1 MISVISNRR
10 GGKVF
15 NFGGKTIGEGE
26 DVFIIAEL
34 SGNHDGDIDKAKKI
48 ILEAAISGVDAVKL
62 QTYTADTITIDSDNE
77 EFIVKGSE
85 LWEGEKLHDLYSG
98 AYTPW
103 EWHEELF
110 DYARSLDLVAFSSP
124 FDKTA
129 ADFLDD
135 LGVPGFKIASFE
147 LVDIPLIRYVASKG
161 KPIIMSTGMAT
172 EEEIDDALEAAREG
186 GSGEIA
192 LLRCNSAY
200 PAPIGEM
207 DLRTIPDMAERFG
220 VPVGLS
226 DHTLGINAAI
236 ASVSLGGCI
245 IEKHL
250 CLSRDDPGPD
260 SGFSLEPEEMKDL
273 VNGVREV
280 QDCLGR
286 VRYGPSNRE
295 KNSMQFRRSLYVVD
309 DIQGGEKVSNENVK
323 SIRPGFGL
331 KPKHLDTVVNMR
343 ASKFLPRGHPL
354 SWDDLTE

>member
-1 MISVISNRR
+1 MQ
-10 GGKVF
+10 VF
-15 NFGGKTIGEGE
+15 NFGGKRIGGN

-34 SGNHDGDIDKAKKI
+34 SGNHDGDIEKAKKI
-48 ILEAAISGVDAVKL
+48 ILEAAKSGVDAVKL
-62 QTYTADTITIDSDNE
+62 QTYTADTITIDCENE

-110 DYARSLDLVAFSSP
+110 GYAKNLGLIAFSSP
-124 FDKTA
+124 FDFSA
-129 ADFLDD
+129 VDFLIE

-161 KPIIMSTGMAT
+161 VPIIMSTGMAT
-172 EEEIDDALEAAREG
+172 TEEIDEALEAARGAGCEN
-186 GSGEIA
+186 IA

-200 PAPIGEM
+200 PAPIKEM
-207 DLRTIPDMAERFG
+207 DLNTIPDMAQRFG

-250 CLSRDDPGPD
+250 CLSRNDPGPD
-260 SGFSLEPEEMKDL
+260 SGFSLEPSEMKDL
-273 VNGVREV
+273 VDAVREV
-280 QDCLGR
+280 QDSLGG
-286 VRYGPSNRE
+286 VRYGPSKRE
-295 KNSMQFRRSLYVVD
+295 ENSMQFRRSLYVVD
-309 DIQGGEKVSNENVK
+309 DIQEGERISNENVR

-331 KPKHLDTVVNMR
+331 KPKHLETVLEMR
-343 ASKFLPRGHPL
+343 ATKFLPMGHPL
-354 SWDDLTE
+354 CWEDLTE

>member
-1 MISVISNRR
+1 MQ
-10 GGKVF
+10 VF
-15 NFGGKTIGEGE
+15 NFGGKRIGGN

-34 SGNHDGDIDKAKKI
+34 SGNHDGDIEKAKKI
-48 ILEAAISGVDAVKL
+48 ILEAAKSGVDAVKL
-62 QTYTADTITIDSDNE
+62 QTYTADTITIDCENE

-110 DYARSLDLVAFSSP
+110 GYAKNLGLIAFSSP
-124 FDKTA
+124 FDFSA
-129 ADFLDD
+129 VDFLIE

-161 KPIIMSTGMAT
+161 VPIIMSTGMAT
-172 EEEIDDALEAAREG
+172 TEEIDEALEAARGAGCEN
-186 GSGEIA
+186 IA

-200 PAPIGEM
+200 PAPIKEM
-207 DLRTIPDMAERFG
+207 DLNTIPDMAQRFG

-250 CLSRDDPGPD
+250 CLSRNDPGPD
-260 SGFSLEPEEMKDL
+260 SGFSLEPSEMKDL
-273 VNGVREV
+273 VDAVREV
-280 QDCLGR
+280 QDSLGE
-286 VRYGPSNRE
+286 VRYGPSKRE
-295 KNSMQFRRSLYVVD
+295 ENSMQFRRSL
-309 DIQGGEKVSNENVK
+309 
-323 SIRPGFGL
+323 
-331 KPKHLDTVVNMR
+331 
-343 ASKFLPRGHPL
+343 
-354 SWDDLTE
+354 